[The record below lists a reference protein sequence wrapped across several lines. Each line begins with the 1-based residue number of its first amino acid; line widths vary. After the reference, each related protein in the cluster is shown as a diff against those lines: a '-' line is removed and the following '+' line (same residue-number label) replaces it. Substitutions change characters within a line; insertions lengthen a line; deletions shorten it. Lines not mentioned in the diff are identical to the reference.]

1 MTKIQAPITILC
13 QVFEC
18 EVDDLVF
25 MIESDP
31 DLVKIVKAM
40 ILYADS
46 NVAQVYEDHAQQ
58 LQERQEDIDYYESLK
73 QQHHNT

>member
-1 MTKIQAPITILC
+1 MTKITAPITILC

-40 ILYADS
+40 ILYADL
-46 NVAQVYEDHAQQ
+46 NVAQVHEDHAQE
-58 LQERQEDIDYYESLK
+58 LQERLENEDYLESLK
-73 QQHHNT
+73 QNHNT